1 MFFETKKS
9 LQKFTENFQNGI
21 IIKPLTKNLDY
32 NEKMEVKMD
41 NLTKREKTVL
51 ELLTQGYSNTEIAMV
66 LGISTH
72 TAKAHVQ
79 HILTKF
85 KVQNRTRL
93 AFVCGQNKK
102 D

>member
-1 MFFETKKS
+1 
-9 LQKFTENFQNGI
+9 
-21 IIKPLTKNLDY
+21 
-32 NEKMEVKMD
+32 MEVKMY

-93 AFVCGQNKK
+93 AFVCGAKT
-102 D
+102 

>member
-1 MFFETKKS
+1 LKPKN
-9 LQKFTENFQNGI
+9 LYKNLLKNFQNGI

-93 AFVCGQNKK
+93 AFVCGAKT
-102 D
+102 